1 MLSTKSFWD
10 QSLVRLKK
18 KDKAIDFDLAAVVSH
33 GRGCGISLIK

>member
-18 KDKAIDFDLAAVVSH
+18 KDKASDFDLAAVMIE
-33 GRGCGISLIK
+33 GCGVSLIK